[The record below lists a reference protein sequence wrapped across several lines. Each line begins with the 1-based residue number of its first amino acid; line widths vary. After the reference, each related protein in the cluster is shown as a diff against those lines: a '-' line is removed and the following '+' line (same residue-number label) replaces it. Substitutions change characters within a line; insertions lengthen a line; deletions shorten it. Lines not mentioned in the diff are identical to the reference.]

1 VFNLATYST
10 HQYSHTA
17 YITPRSNCN
26 LIGSGRAS
34 ILRVADGQFAAHNGT
49 NGPNVITT
57 NAAAGLDNAVFR
69 DFVIDENLD
78 NKIDGVTVTGVRNAI
93 GIGSVWGAGR
103 NIIIQNILFKNMI
116 GNQSIMFQTDPAVEQ
131 TPREG
136 FIWVAGND
144 GAGSAG
150 QSSIYLDGDHLM
162 VTNNIADAAP
172 EDNTGTLMSQD
183 AFMDWHGS
191 HKIAANND
199 VRNYKY
205 FAWEFGRYEGVNNTI
220 YDGNIV
226 DRGAMFV
233 SSINND
239 AANIWGTISYTNNI
253 FTQHPTITN
262 ETYIGLL
269 GGYTGG
275 SPADITVDTV
285 RAINNHFKGIGI
297 NTRGFLVGRIRN
309 FTFMN
314 NTVEGLGGDIVL
326 HSRGDVMADGYSFH
340 VYKVEGNTFRNNAG
354 AVVYLTAAD
363 NVLNIS
369 VKNNSVHTDNDLSAI
384 IPFNIAAIIGK
395 GEFIGNLVTGTY
407 QFDIQTSAGADN
419 LLVQHTATN
428 GYHTASAYA
437 RVGSTVIYPADF
449 STASLSNSVHTKAIQ
464 GSATGWKMAWF
475 DNTTTDHPCNDPY
488 WAGGVINNNGVGG
501 DNTALWYCN
510 GSAWIAK

>member
-1 VFNLATYST
+1 MRKRFAQAGWIMVWLALWEMVAMAAAPTITRRLIYREDIAPGYGAVTVPTSTGGTMTVHKLNYSYLGGPWFDVRDYGALGDGSNDDAPAIDNAFDACEAAGKGTVFLPAGVFKLATYST

-136 FIWVAGND
+136 FIWVDGNEFYNIGKGIAGND

-191 HKIAANND
+191 HKLAANND

-262 ETYIGLL
+262 
-269 GGYTGG
+269 
-275 SPADITVDTV
+275 
-285 RAINNHFKGIGI
+285 
-297 NTRGFLVGRIRN
+297 
-309 FTFMN
+309 
-314 NTVEGLGGDIVL
+314 
-326 HSRGDVMADGYSFH
+326 
-340 VYKVEGNTFRNNAG
+340 
-354 AVVYLTAAD
+354 
-363 NVLNIS
+363 
-369 VKNNSVHTDNDLSAI
+369 
-384 IPFNIAAIIGK
+384 
-395 GEFIGNLVTGTY
+395 
-407 QFDIQTSAGADN
+407 
-419 LLVQHTATN
+419 
-428 GYHTASAYA
+428 
-437 RVGSTVIYPADF
+437 
-449 STASLSNSVHTKAIQ
+449 
-464 GSATGWKMAWF
+464 
-475 DNTTTDHPCNDPY
+475 
-488 WAGGVINNNGVGG
+488 
-501 DNTALWYCN
+501 
-510 GSAWIAK
+510 